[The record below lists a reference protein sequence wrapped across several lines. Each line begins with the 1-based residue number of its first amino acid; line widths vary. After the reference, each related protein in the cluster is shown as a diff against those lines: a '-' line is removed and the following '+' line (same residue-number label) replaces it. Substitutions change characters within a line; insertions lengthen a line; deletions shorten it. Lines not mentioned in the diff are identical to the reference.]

1 MKNII
6 VDFWGVRGSV
16 PSPGP
21 TTTRYGGNTSCVSI
35 MAGNKILILDAGTG
49 IRNLGSA
56 IISKPDLE
64 IFVIVTHSHWD
75 HIQGFPFF
83 IPIYQPNRPVFP
95 FFTPIYQPDRSVYMF
110 PTLHK
115 KNVVLASLIDQMDG
129 AHFPV
134 TPDQVPSSFNF
145 ITENPLEFLAEKGFQ
160 VELIPMNHPGK
171 AFGYKISIED
181 KIICYFTDNEIDPPY
196 EKSIEIEKLTQK
208 CKNADILIHD
218 AQYTE
223 DDMPLKH
230 GWGHSLIS
238 QVTELGKSADVKNL
252 VYYHHDPERTDDMLD
267 KELEKAAKTLKENGS
282 TVQPY
287 FAYEGLKLA
296 L

>member
-1 MKNII
+1 MKNVT

-21 TTTRYGGNTSCVSI
+21 TTNRYGGNTSCVSI
-35 MAGNKILILDAGTG
+35 TADKKILILDAGTG

-56 IISKPDLE
+56 IIGQPDLE

-83 IPIYQPNRPVFP
+83 TPIYQPNRPVH
-95 FFTPIYQPDRSVYMF
+95 MF

-129 AHFPV
+129 AHFPI
-134 TPDQVPSSFNF
+134 TPDQVPSNFNF
-145 ITENPLEFLAEKGFQ
+145 VTENPLEFLESNGFHLEM
-160 VELIPMNHPGK
+160 VPMNHPGK
-171 AFGYKISIED
+171 AFGYKILIDD

-196 EKSIEIEKLTQK
+196 EKSIELNELTNQ
-208 CKNADILIHD
+208 CRNADILIHD

-238 QVTELGKSADVKNL
+238 QVTELGKSAEVKNL
-252 VYYHHDPERTDDMLD
+252 VYYHHDPERTDDLLD

-282 TVQPY
+282 SVQPY
-287 FAYEGLKLA
+287 FAYEGLKLT

>member
-1 MKNII
+1 MNNIQ
-6 VDFWGVRGSV
+6 VEFWGVRGSV

-21 TTTRYGGNTSCVSI
+21 TTIRYGGNTSCVSI
-35 MAGNKILILDAGTG
+35 TADNKILILDAGTG

-56 IISKPDLE
+56 IIGQPESE

-83 IPIYQPNRPVFP
+83 TPIYQPNRPVH
-95 FFTPIYQPDRSVYMF
+95 MF

-129 AHFPV
+129 AHFPI
-134 TPDQVPSSFNF
+134 TPDQVPSNFNF
-145 ITENPLEFLAEKGFQ
+145 VTENPLEFLESNGFHLEM
-160 VELIPMNHPGK
+160 VPMNHPGK
-171 AFGYKISIED
+171 AFGYKITIDD
-181 KIICYFTDNEIDPPY
+181 KVICYFTDNEIDPPY
-196 EKSIEIEKLTQK
+196 EKSIELNELTNQ
-208 CKNADILIHD
+208 CRNADILIHD

-238 QVTELGKSADVKNL
+238 QVTELGKSAEVKNL
-252 VYYHHDPERTDDMLD
+252 VYYHHDPERTDDLLD

-282 TVQPY
+282 SVQPY
-287 FAYEGLKLA
+287 FAYEGLKLT

>member
-1 MKNII
+1 MNNIQ
-6 VDFWGVRGSV
+6 VEFWGVRGSV

-21 TTTRYGGNTSCVSI
+21 TTIRYGGNTSCVSI
-35 MAGNKILILDAGTG
+35 TADNKILILDAGTG

-56 IISKPDLE
+56 IIGQPELE

-83 IPIYQPNRPVFP
+83 TPIYQPNRPVH
-95 FFTPIYQPDRSVYMF
+95 MF

-129 AHFPV
+129 AHFPI
-134 TPDQVPSSFNF
+134 TPDQVPSNFNF
-145 ITENPLEFLAEKGFQ
+145 VTENTLEFLGSNGFHLEM
-160 VELIPMNHPGK
+160 VPMNHPGK
-171 AFGYKISIED
+171 AFGYKITIED

-196 EKSIEIEKLTQK
+196 AKSIELDKLTEQ
-208 CKNADILIHD
+208 CRNADILIHD
-218 AQYTE
+218 AQYIE
-223 DDMPLKH
+223 ADMPLKH

-238 QVTELGKSADVKNL
+238 QVTELGKAAEVKSL
-252 VYYHHDPERTDDMLD
+252 VYYHHDPERSDDD
-267 KELEKAAKTLKENGS
+267 IDAELEQATKVLNKNGS
-282 TVQPY
+282 SVQPY
-287 FAYEGLKLA
+287 FAYEGLKLT

>member
-6 VDFWGVRGSV
+6 VAFWGVRGSV

-35 MAGNKILILDAGTG
+35 TADDKILILDAGTG

-83 IPIYQPNRPVFP
+83 TPIYQPNRPVH
-95 FFTPIYQPDRSVYMF
+95 MF

-129 AHFPV
+129 AHFPI
-134 TPDQVPSSFNF
+134 TPDQVPSNFNF
-145 ITENPLEFLAEKGFQ
+145 VTENPLEFLESNGFHLEM
-160 VELIPMNHPGK
+160 VPMNHPGK
-171 AFGYKISIED
+171 AFGYKITIDD
-181 KIICYFTDNEIDPPY
+181 KVICYFTDNEIDPPY
-196 EKSIEIEKLTQK
+196 EKSIELNELTNQ
-208 CKNADILIHD
+208 CRNADILIHD

-238 QVTELGKSADVKNL
+238 QVTELGKSAEVKNL
-252 VYYHHDPERTDDMLD
+252 VYYHHDPERTDDLLD

-282 TVQPY
+282 SVQPY
-287 FAYEGLKLA
+287 FAYEGLKLT

>member
-1 MKNII
+1 MNNIH

-21 TTTRYGGNTSCVSI
+21 TTNRYGGNTSCVSI
-35 MAGNKILILDAGTG
+35 TADNKILILDAGTG

-56 IISKPDLE
+56 IIGQPELE
-64 IFVIVTHSHWD
+64 IFVVITHSHWD

-83 IPIYQPNRPVFP
+83 TPIYQPNRPVH
-95 FFTPIYQPDRSVYMF
+95 MF

-129 AHFPV
+129 AHFPI
-134 TPDQVPSSFNF
+134 TPDQVPSNFNF
-145 ITENPLEFLAEKGFQ
+145 VTENPLEFLANNGFQ
-160 VELIPMNHPGK
+160 LELVPMNHPGK
-171 AFGYKISIED
+171 AFGYKITIDD

-196 EKSIEIEKLTQK
+196 EKSIELDELTNQ

-218 AQYTE
+218 AQYIE
-223 DDMPLKH
+223 ADMPLKH

-238 QVTELGKSADVKNL
+238 QVTKLGESAEVKNL
-252 VYYHHDPERTDDMLD
+252 VYYHHDPERSDDD
-267 KELEKAAKTLKENGS
+267 IDAELEKASKALKENGS
-282 TVQPY
+282 SVIPY
-287 FAYEGLKLA
+287 FAHEGLKLT

>member
-35 MAGNKILILDAGTG
+35 TADDKILILDAGTG

-83 IPIYQPNRPVFP
+83 TPIYQPNRPVH
-95 FFTPIYQPDRSVYMF
+95 MF

-129 AHFPV
+129 AHFPI
-134 TPDQVPSSFNF
+134 TPDQVPSNFNF
-145 ITENPLEFLAEKGFQ
+145 VTENPLEFLDSNGFHLEM
-160 VELIPMNHPGK
+160 VPMNHPGK
-171 AFGYKISIED
+171 AFGYKITIDD

-196 EKSIEIEKLTQK
+196 EKSIELNELTNQ
-208 CKNADILIHD
+208 CRNADILIHD

-238 QVTELGKSADVKNL
+238 QVTELGKSAEVKNL
-252 VYYHHDPERTDDMLD
+252 VYYHHDPERTDDLLD

-282 TVQPY
+282 SVQPY
-287 FAYEGLKLA
+287 FAYEGLKLT

>member
-1 MKNII
+1 MNNIH

-21 TTTRYGGNTSCVSI
+21 TTNRYGGNTSCVSI
-35 MAGNKILILDAGTG
+35 TADDKILILDAGTG

-83 IPIYQPNRPVFP
+83 TPIYQPNRPVH
-95 FFTPIYQPDRSVYMF
+95 MF

-129 AHFPV
+129 AHFPI
-134 TPDQVPSSFNF
+134 TPDQVPSNFNF
-145 ITENPLEFLAEKGFQ
+145 VTENPLEFLGSNGFHL
-160 VELIPMNHPGK
+160 EMIPMNHPGK
-171 AFGYKISIED
+171 AFGYKITIDD

-196 EKSIEIEKLTQK
+196 EKSIELNELTNQ
-208 CKNADILIHD
+208 CRNADILIHD

-238 QVTELGKSADVKNL
+238 QVTELGKSAEVKNL
-252 VYYHHDPERTDDMLD
+252 VYYHHDPERTDDLLD

-282 TVQPY
+282 SVQPY
-287 FAYEGLKLA
+287 FAYEGLKLT

>member
-35 MAGNKILILDAGTG
+35 TADNKILILDAGTG

-83 IPIYQPNRPVFP
+83 TPIYQPNRPVH
-95 FFTPIYQPDRSVYMF
+95 MF

-129 AHFPV
+129 AHFPI
-134 TPDQVPSSFNF
+134 TPDQVPSNFNF
-145 ITENPLEFLAEKGFQ
+145 VTENPLEFLGSNGFHLEM
-160 VELIPMNHPGK
+160 VPMNHPGK
-171 AFGYKISIED
+171 AFGYKITIDD
-181 KIICYFTDNEIDPPY
+181 KVICYFTDNEIDPPY
-196 EKSIEIEKLTQK
+196 EKSIELNELTNQ
-208 CKNADILIHD
+208 CRNADILIHD

-238 QVTELGKSADVKNL
+238 QVTELGKSAEVKNL
-252 VYYHHDPERTDDMLD
+252 VYYHHDPERTDDLLD

-282 TVQPY
+282 SVQPY
-287 FAYEGLKLA
+287 FAYEGLKLT

>member
-35 MAGNKILILDAGTG
+35 TADDKILILDAGTG

-83 IPIYQPNRPVFP
+83 TPIYQPNRPVH
-95 FFTPIYQPDRSVYMF
+95 MF

-129 AHFPV
+129 AHFPI
-134 TPDQVPSSFNF
+134 TPDQVPSNFNF
-145 ITENPLEFLAEKGFQ
+145 VTENPLEFLESNGFHLEM
-160 VELIPMNHPGK
+160 VPMNHPGK
-171 AFGYKISIED
+171 AFGYKITIDD

-196 EKSIEIEKLTQK
+196 EKSIELNELTNQ
-208 CKNADILIHD
+208 CRNADILIHD

-238 QVTELGKSADVKNL
+238 QVTELGKSAEVKNL
-252 VYYHHDPERTDDMLD
+252 VYYHHDPERTDDLLD
-267 KELEKAAKTLKENGS
+267 KELEKAAKTLKENGGS
-282 TVQPY
+282 VQPY
-287 FAYEGLKLA
+287 FAYEGLKLT

>member
-21 TTTRYGGNTSCVSI
+21 TTIRYGGNTSCVSI
-35 MAGNKILILDAGTG
+35 TADDKILILDAGTG

-56 IISKPDLE
+56 IIRKPDLE

-83 IPIYQPNRPVFP
+83 TPIYQPNRPVH
-95 FFTPIYQPDRSVYMF
+95 MF

-129 AHFPV
+129 AHFPI
-134 TPDQVPSSFNF
+134 TPDQVPSNFNF
-145 ITENPLEFLAEKGFQ
+145 VTENPLEFLESNGFHLEM
-160 VELIPMNHPGK
+160 VPMNHPGK
-171 AFGYKISIED
+171 AFGYKITIDD

-196 EKSIEIEKLTQK
+196 EKSIELNELTNQ
-208 CKNADILIHD
+208 CRNADILIHD

-238 QVTELGKSADVKNL
+238 QVTELGKSAEVKNL
-252 VYYHHDPERTDDMLD
+252 VYYHHDPERTDDLLD

-282 TVQPY
+282 SVQPY
-287 FAYEGLKLA
+287 FAYEGLKLT

>member
-35 MAGNKILILDAGTG
+35 TADDKILILDAGTG

-83 IPIYQPNRPVFP
+83 TPIYQPNRPVH
-95 FFTPIYQPDRSVYMF
+95 MF

-129 AHFPV
+129 AHFPI
-134 TPDQVPSSFNF
+134 TPDQVPSNFNF
-145 ITENPLEFLAEKGFQ
+145 VTENPLEFLESNGFHLEM
-160 VELIPMNHPGK
+160 VPMNHPGK
-171 AFGYKISIED
+171 AFGYKITIED

-196 EKSIEIEKLTQK
+196 EKSIELNELTNQ
-208 CKNADILIHD
+208 CRNADILIHD

-238 QVTELGKSADVKNL
+238 QVTELGKSAEVKNL
-252 VYYHHDPERTDDMLD
+252 VYYHHDPERTDDLLD
-267 KELEKAAKTLKENGS
+267 KELEKAVKTLKENGS
-282 TVQPY
+282 SVQPY
-287 FAYEGLKLA
+287 FAYEGLKLT

>member
-35 MAGNKILILDAGTG
+35 TADDKILILDAGTG

-83 IPIYQPNRPVFP
+83 TPIYQPNRPVH
-95 FFTPIYQPDRSVYMF
+95 MF

-129 AHFPV
+129 AHFPI
-134 TPDQVPSSFNF
+134 TPDQVPSNFNF
-145 ITENPLEFLAEKGFQ
+145 VTENPLEFLESNGFHLEM
-160 VELIPMNHPGK
+160 VPMNHPGK
-171 AFGYKISIED
+171 AFGYKITIEE

>member
-1 MKNII
+1 MNNIH

-21 TTTRYGGNTSCVSI
+21 TTNRYGGNTSCVSI
-35 MAGNKILILDAGTG
+35 TADNKILILDAGTG

-56 IISKPDLE
+56 IIGQPELE
-64 IFVIVTHSHWD
+64 IFVVITHSHWD

-83 IPIYQPNRPVFP
+83 TPIYQPNRPVH
-95 FFTPIYQPDRSVYMF
+95 MF

-129 AHFPV
+129 AHFPI
-134 TPDQVPSSFNF
+134 TPDQVPSNFNF
-145 ITENPLEFLAEKGFQ
+145 VTENPLEFLANNGFQ
-160 VELIPMNHPGK
+160 LELVPMNHPGK
-171 AFGYKISIED
+171 AFGYKITIDD

-196 EKSIEIEKLTQK
+196 EKSIELDELTNQ

-218 AQYTE
+218 AQYIE
-223 DDMPLKH
+223 ADMPLKH

-238 QVTELGKSADVKNL
+238 QVTKLGESAEVKNL
-252 VYYHHDPERTDDMLD
+252 VYYHHDPERSDDD
-267 KELEKAAKTLKENGS
+267 IDAELEKASKALKENGS
-282 TVQPY
+282 SVIPY
-287 FAYEGLKLA
+287 FAHEGLRLT

>member
-21 TTTRYGGNTSCVSI
+21 TTIRYGGNTSCVSI
-35 MAGNKILILDAGTG
+35 TADDKILILDAGTG

-83 IPIYQPNRPVFP
+83 TPIYQPNRPVH
-95 FFTPIYQPDRSVYMF
+95 MF

-129 AHFPV
+129 AHFPI
-134 TPDQVPSSFNF
+134 TPDQVPSNFNF
-145 ITENPLEFLAEKGFQ
+145 VTENPLEFLGSNGFHLEM
-160 VELIPMNHPGK
+160 VPMNHPGK
-171 AFGYKISIED
+171 AFGYKITIND

-196 EKSIEIEKLTQK
+196 EKSIELNELTNQ
-208 CKNADILIHD
+208 CRNADILIHD

-238 QVTELGKSADVKNL
+238 QVTELGKSAEVKNL
-252 VYYHHDPERTDDMLD
+252 VYYHHDPERTDDLLD

-282 TVQPY
+282 SVQPY
-287 FAYEGLKLA
+287 FAYEGLKLT

>member
-1 MKNII
+1 MKNIT

-35 MAGNKILILDAGTG
+35 TADNKILILDAGTG
-49 IRNLGSA
+49 IRNLGST

-83 IPIYQPNRPVFP
+83 TPIYQPNRPVH
-95 FFTPIYQPDRSVYMF
+95 MF

-129 AHFPV
+129 AHFPI
-134 TPDQVPSSFNF
+134 TPDQVPSNFNF
-145 ITENPLEFLAEKGFQ
+145 VTENPLEFLANNGFQ
-160 VELIPMNHPGK
+160 LELVPMNHPGK
-171 AFGYKISIED
+171 AFGYKITIDD

-196 EKSIEIEKLTQK
+196 EKSIELNELTYQ
-208 CKNADILIHD
+208 CRNADILIHD

-223 DDMPLKH
+223 ADMPLKH

-238 QVTELGKSADVKNL
+238 QVTELGKSAEVKNL

-267 KELEKAAKTLKENGS
+267 KELEKAAKTLKESGS
-282 TVQPY
+282 SVQVY
-287 FAYEGLKLA
+287 FASEGLQLA

>member
-1 MKNII
+1 MNNIQ
-6 VDFWGVRGSV
+6 VEFWGVRGSV

-21 TTTRYGGNTSCVSI
+21 TTIRYGGNTSCVSI
-35 MAGNKILILDAGTG
+35 TADNKILILDAGTG

-83 IPIYQPNRPVFP
+83 TPIYQPNRPVH
-95 FFTPIYQPDRSVYMF
+95 MF

-129 AHFPV
+129 AHFPI
-134 TPDQVPSSFNF
+134 TPDQVPSNFNF
-145 ITENPLEFLAEKGFQ
+145 VTENPLEFLESNGFHLEM
-160 VELIPMNHPGK
+160 VPMNHPGK
-171 AFGYKISIED
+171 AFGYKITIDD

-196 EKSIEIEKLTQK
+196 EKSIELNELTNQ
-208 CKNADILIHD
+208 CRNADILIHD

-238 QVTELGKSADVKNL
+238 QVTELGKSAEVKNL
-252 VYYHHDPERTDDMLD
+252 VYYHHDPERTDDLLD

-282 TVQPY
+282 SVQPY
-287 FAYEGLKLA
+287 FAYEGLKLT

>member
-35 MAGNKILILDAGTG
+35 TADDKILILDAGTG

-83 IPIYQPNRPVFP
+83 TPIYQPNRPVH
-95 FFTPIYQPDRSVYMF
+95 MF

-129 AHFPV
+129 AHFPI
-134 TPDQVPSSFNF
+134 TPDQVPSNFNF
-145 ITENPLEFLAEKGFQ
+145 VTENPLEFLESNGFHLEM
-160 VELIPMNHPGK
+160 VPMNHPGK
-171 AFGYKISIED
+171 AFGYKITIDD

-196 EKSIEIEKLTQK
+196 EKSIELNELTNQ

-238 QVTELGKSADVKNL
+238 QVTELGKSAEVKNL
-252 VYYHHDPERTDDMLD
+252 VYYHHDPERTDDLLD
-267 KELEKAAKTLKENGS
+267 KELEKAVKTLKENGS
-282 TVQPY
+282 SVQPY
-287 FAYEGLKLA
+287 FAYEGLKLT

>member
-1 MKNII
+1 MNNIHG
-6 VDFWGVRGSV
+6 DFWGVRGSV

-21 TTTRYGGNTSCVSI
+21 TTNRYGGNTSCVSI
-35 MAGNKILILDAGTG
+35 TADDKILILDAGTG

-83 IPIYQPNRPVFP
+83 TPIYQPNRPVH
-95 FFTPIYQPDRSVYMF
+95 MF

-129 AHFPV
+129 AHFPI
-134 TPDQVPSSFNF
+134 TPDQVPSDFNF
-145 ITENPLEFLAEKGFQ
+145 VTENPLEFLESNGFHLEM
-160 VELIPMNHPGK
+160 VPMNHAGK
-171 AFGYKISIED
+171 AFGYKITIED

-196 EKSIEIEKLTQK
+196 EKSIELNELTNQ
-208 CKNADILIHD
+208 CRNADILIHD

-238 QVTELGKSADVKNL
+238 QVTELGKSAEVKNL
-252 VYYHHDPERTDDMLD
+252 VYYHHDPERTDDLLD

-282 TVQPY
+282 SVQPY
-287 FAYEGLKLA
+287 FAYEGLKLT